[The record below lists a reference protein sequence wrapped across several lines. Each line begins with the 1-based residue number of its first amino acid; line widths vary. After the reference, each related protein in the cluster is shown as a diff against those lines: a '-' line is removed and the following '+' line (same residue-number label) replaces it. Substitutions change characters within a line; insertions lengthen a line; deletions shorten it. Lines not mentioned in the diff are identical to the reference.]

1 MSPRLVAPVNCYG
14 HAVLVVYQ
22 VTSGSRIA
30 NGEIT
35 IMPLVH
41 AMAPRNP
48 TTPLPQ
54 FQTGILMML
63 ELAETVA
70 SMSIY
75 PYINQL
81 IREIDITGGDDAA
94 LGYYVGLIDSLFYL
108 AQALTVL
115 NWSRLSDRI
124 GRKPVLLIGLI
135 GACISMICFGLSTT
149 FWSLVIS
156 RCLWGILNGNVG
168 VMKTV
173 MGELTDSTN
182 MAQGFALI
190 PVIWSIGTFVGP
202 LMGGML
208 ARPQDHWPRLFT
220 NPFWGNYPYFLPC
233 VVSASLLLLA
243 FFTLLGFFEES
254 LSTKRR
260 PRLASTMPGISRGA
274 NSGDQE
280 ASMAKS
286 TANALLWSLLTPVI
300 VIPNANYAMLSF
312 LDVSFRALI
321 PLFLSTP
328 IHLGG
333 MGLTPSSI
341 GLWLAF
347 CGIVDG
353 LFQALFLAKIVDW
366 VGPKRLFCISASCF
380 APLMVLFPIMSW
392 LVRTRGVVDHAIMY
406 ALLFQLMLTV
416 TWDMAFA
423 TALMFVTASAPA
435 KNVLGVVNGLSQS
448 SGSVARA
455 LGPAL
460 TTSLFAFSKQHNIFN
475 GNAVYVFLIT
485 LSGALRW
492 LGSQLPDEIQDRDE

>member
-1 MSPRLVAPVNCYG
+1 
-14 HAVLVVYQ
+14 
-22 VTSGSRIA
+22 
-30 NGEIT
+30 
-35 IMPLVH
+35 MPLVH
-41 AMAPRNP
+41 ATPPRKP
-48 TTPLPQ
+48 TTPLPR
-54 FQTGILMML
+54 FQTGILMMF
-63 ELAETVA
+63 ELAEIIA

-81 IREIDITGGDDAA
+81 VREIDITGGDDAA
-94 LGYYVGLIDSLFYL
+94 VGYYVGLIDSLFYL

-115 NWSRLSDRI
+115 SWSRLSDRI
-124 GRKPVLLIGLI
+124 GRKPVLLIGLTA
-135 GACISMICFGLSTT
+135 ACISMICFGLSTT

-156 RCLWGILNGNVG
+156 RCMWGVLNGNTG

-190 PVIWSIGTFVGP
+190 PIVWSIGSFVGP

-208 ARPQDHWPRLFT
+208 ARPQDHRPGLFT
-220 NPFWGNYPYFLPC
+220 NPFWRKYPYFLPC

-243 FFTLLGFFEES
+243 LFILLHFLEET

-260 PRLASTMPGISRGA
+260 PSLTLSISGVSRGVD
-274 NSGDQE
+274 SDDQE
-280 ASMAKS
+280 SFVRQN
-286 TANALLWSLLTPVI
+286 TANTSLLSLLTPAI
-300 VIPNANYAMLSF
+300 IIPIANYAMLSF
-312 LDVSFRALI
+312 LDISFRALI

-328 IHLGG
+328 THLGG

-341 GLWLAF
+341 GLLLAF
-347 CGIVDG
+347 YGIVDG

-366 VGPKRLFCISASCF
+366 VGPKRLFCVSVSCF

-392 LVRTRGVVDHAIMY
+392 LVHTRGVIDHAIMY
-406 ALLFQLMLTV
+406 ALLGQLILTV

-423 TALMFVTASAPA
+423 TGLMFVTASAPA

-448 SGSVARA
+448 SRSIACA

-460 TTSLFAFSKQHNIFN
+460 TTSLFAFSKKHNVLN
-475 GNAVYVFLIT
+475 GNAVYVVLIM
-485 LSGALRW
+485 LSGVLRW
-492 LGSQLPDEIQDRDE
+492 MGSQLPDEIQDRDD

>member
-1 MSPRLVAPVNCYG
+1 
-14 HAVLVVYQ
+14 
-22 VTSGSRIA
+22 
-30 NGEIT
+30 
-35 IMPLVH
+35 MPLVH
-41 AMAPRNP
+41 TVAPSKP

-63 ELAETVA
+63 ELAETTA

-81 IREIDITGGDDAA
+81 IRETDITGGDDAA
-94 LGYYVGLIDSLFYL
+94 VGYYVGVIDSLFYL

-115 NWSRLSDRI
+115 SWSRLSDRI
-124 GRKPVLLIGLI
+124 GRKPVLLVGLS

-156 RCLWGILNGNVG
+156 RCMWGVLNGNIG

-190 PVIWSIGTFVGP
+190 PIIWSFGSFVGP

-208 ARPQDHWPRLFT
+208 ARPQDRWPRLFT
-220 NPFWGNYPYFLPC
+220 NPLWGKYPYFLPC
-233 VVSASLLLLA
+233 VVSACLLLLA
-243 FFTLLGFFEES
+243 FVMLLRFLEET

-260 PRLASTMPGISRGA
+260 PKLTSTTPSVFRGVD
-274 NSGDQE
+274 SGDQE
-280 ASMAKS
+280 AFMQQSMAN
-286 TANALLWSLLTPVI
+286 TPLWSLLTPVI
-300 VIPNANYAMLSF
+300 VIPIANYAMLSF
-312 LDVSFRALI
+312 LDTSFRALI

-328 IHLGG
+328 TYLGG
-333 MGLTPSSI
+333 MGLGPSSI

-353 LFQALFLAKIVDW
+353 VFQALFFAKIVDW
-366 VGPKRLFCISASCF
+366 VGPKRLFCVSASCF
-380 APLMVLFPIMSW
+380 APLMVVFPIMSW
-392 LVRTRGVVDHAIMY
+392 LVRTRGTVDHAIVY
-406 ALLFQLMLTV
+406 ALLGQLVLTI

-423 TALMFVTASAPA
+423 TALMFVTASAPT

-448 SGSVARA
+448 SGSTARA

-460 TTSLFAFSKQHNIFN
+460 TTSLFAFSKKHNLLN
-475 GNAVYVFLIT
+475 GNAVYVVLII
-485 LSGALRW
+485 LSGVLRW

>member
-1 MSPRLVAPVNCYG
+1 M
-14 HAVLVVYQ
+14 
-22 VTSGSRIA
+22 
-30 NGEIT
+30 
-35 IMPLVH
+35 MPLVH
-41 AMAPRNP
+41 SMAPRNP

-54 FQTGILMML
+54 FQIGILMML

-94 LGYYVGLIDSLFYL
+94 VGYYVGLIDSLFYL

-115 NWSRLSDRI
+115 SWSRLSDRI
-124 GRKPVLLIGLI
+124 GRKPVLSIGLM

-156 RCLWGILNGNVG
+156 RCLWGMLNGNIG

-190 PVIWSIGTFVGP
+190 PVIWSIGSFVGP
-202 LMGGML
+202 LMGGIL
-208 ARPQDHWPRLFT
+208 ARPQDHWPRILT
-220 NPFWGNYPYFLPC
+220 NPFWGKYPYFLPC
-233 VVSASLLLLA
+233 AVSASLLLLA
-243 FFTLLGFFEES
+243 FFTLSCFFEES
-254 LSTKRR
+254 LSTRRR
-260 PRLASTMPGISRGA
+260 PSLASTMPGISRGA
-274 NSGDQE
+274 NSDDQE
-280 ASMAKS
+280 TSMAKS
-286 TANALLWSLLTPVI
+286 TENALLWSLFTPVI

-347 CGIVDG
+347 CGTVDG

-380 APLMVLFPIMSW
+380 APLMVVFPIMSW
-392 LVRTRGVVDHAIMY
+392 LVRTRGVVDHAVMY

-416 TWDMAFA
+416 TWDMAFGACCNKFIVSLQVTTYANPA

-460 TTSLFAFSKQHNIFN
+460 TTSLFAFSKQHNILN
-475 GNAVYVFLIT
+475 GNAVYVVLII
-485 LSGALRW
+485 LSGVLRW